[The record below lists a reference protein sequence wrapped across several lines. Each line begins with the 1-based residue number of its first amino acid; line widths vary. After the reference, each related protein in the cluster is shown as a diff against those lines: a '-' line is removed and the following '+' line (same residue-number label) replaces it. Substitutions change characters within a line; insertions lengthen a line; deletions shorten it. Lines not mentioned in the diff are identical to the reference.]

1 MGHRVDNRAWYSYQG
16 AVTAPQSWV
25 ECNVQKMTLADN
37 LREVSAVQASV
48 EGPSKVGRVPQP
60 QSVQTGV
67 SQPVGDGQEG

>member
-1 MGHRVDNRAWYSYQG
+1 
-16 AVTAPQSWV
+16 
-25 ECNVQKMTLADN
+25 VQKMTLADN

-67 SQPVGDGQEG
+67 SQPVGDGQEGGQQSLVLNQQAVVGRATRNTHV